1 VTRAP
6 VDDIQA
12 PGFPPGA
19 VWVNTRGVRMH
30 EQRGHPVLVEF
41 WDFCRPNSL
50 RTLPYMTA
58 WHERYHSAGLLV
70 IGVHAAGFAP
80 GGSPKAVAAA
90 VARLG
95 IQYPVMVD
103 TGYDVWRDYENLG
116 WPARYLFGPDNM
128 LAEYHFG
135 EGAYAETETSIRA
148 LLGLPRD
155 DGALLAAVR
164 PEDAVDAHLVVQSDD
179 VAGPYSGPYEAGE
192 VWAVLE
198 GEGTVTANGVHIAVT
213 DPGAY
218 RLIAHPVSTAGE
230 LTLEVGEGVVC
241 HGVCFSPGLAA
252 A

>member
-1 VTRAP
+1 MTRAP
-6 VDDIQA
+6 SDDIQA
-12 PGFPPGA
+12 PGFPARA

-50 RTLPYMTA
+50 RTLPYTTA

-70 IGVHAAGFAP
+70 IGVHAAGFPP
-80 GGSPKAVAAA
+80 GGSPQAVTDA

-95 IQYPVMVD
+95 IEYPVIVD
-103 TGYDVWRDYENLG
+103 AGYDVWRDYENLG
-116 WPARYLFGPDNM
+116 WPARYLFGSDNM

-135 EGAYAETETSIRA
+135 EGAYAETETAIRA
-148 LLGLPRD
+148 LLGLPGD
-155 DGALLAAVR
+155 DAALLAPVR
-164 PEDAVDAHLVVQSDD
+164 PEDAVDARLAIQSDD

-198 GEGTVTANGVHIAVT
+198 GTGTVRANGASVT
-213 DPGAY
+213 VDHPGAY

-230 LTLEVGEGVVC
+230 LTLEIGDGVVC
-241 HGVCFSPGLAA
+241 HGVCFTPGLAA
-252 A
+252 